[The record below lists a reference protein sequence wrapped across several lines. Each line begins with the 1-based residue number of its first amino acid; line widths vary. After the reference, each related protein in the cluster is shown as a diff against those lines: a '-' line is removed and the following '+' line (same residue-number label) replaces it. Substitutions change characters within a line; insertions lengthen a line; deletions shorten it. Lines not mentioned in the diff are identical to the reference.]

1 MTTPIKFG
9 YMLDFRN
16 PESSNLDFGTFY
28 AEMFRQIDFIER
40 AGFHSIWLT
49 EHHFVDDGYLAP
61 VMPMLAAIAAR
72 TTRLT
77 LGTYVLLAP
86 FYHPLRLAE
95 DAAMIDVL
103 SGGRLRLGIGMG
115 YRDEEF
121 DALQVSKKTRLS
133 RTLETI
139 EILKRA
145 WTRRALQLRGQAFQF
160 SRCARDPAPD
170 QQAVSGAAMGRDD
183 DQGDPARRRA
193 GFGIRMQPRT
203 PSDRDL
209 SRGDARA
216 RQGSRPNYSLV
227 NSRIVYVADDEKKA
241 WDDIEAAAMYQAG
254 LYGKW
259 LSAATPGQNWIQPD
273 ANQLKSSS
281 IIGSPETVRARLAE
295 VIETAG
301 RDRVDHQHATP
312 RPRALE
318 GDAVIGALHDRG
330 AAEVAR
336 LSSIRKR
343 QCVYACILA
352 VGL

>member
-1 MTTPIKFG
+1 MTKPIKFG

-16 PESSNLDFGTFY
+16 PESSKLDFGTFY
-28 AEMFRQIDFIER
+28 TEMFRQIDFIER

-61 VMPMLAAIAAR
+61 IMPMLAAIAAR
-72 TTRLT
+72 TTQLT

-103 SGGRLRLGIGMG
+103 SAGRLRLGIGMG

-145 WTRRALQLRGQAFQF
+145 WTGERFSFEGKHFNFRDVRVLPRPTSKPYPELLWGGMTTKAIQRAAELDLGFACNLGRHQIDIYKEAMRARGK
-160 SRCARDPAPD
+160 DPA
-170 QQAVSGAAMGRDD
+170 A
-183 DQGDPARRRA
+183 
-193 GFGIRMQPRT
+193 
-203 PSDRDL
+203 
-209 SRGDARA
+209 
-216 RQGSRPNYSLV
+216 YSLV
-227 NSRIVYVADDEKKA
+227 NSRIVYVADNEQQA
-241 WDDIEAAAMYQAG
+241 WSDIDAAAMYQAG

-273 ANQLKSSS
+273 AKQLKSSS
-281 IIGSPETVRARLAE
+281 IIGSPETVRSRLAE

-301 RDRVDHQHATP
+301 ATELIINTQLP
-312 RPRALE
+312 GLAPAKAMRSLE
-318 GDAVIGALHDRG
+318 RFTN
-330 AAEVAR
+330 EVLPKLR
-336 LSSIRKR
+336 
-343 QCVYACILA
+343 
-352 VGL
+352 